1 MIDTSYQFD
10 FVNPRQSMNEPDV
23 KNVIIINNQ

>member
-10 FVNPRQSMNEPDV
+10 FVNPRQSMNEPRYE
-23 KNVIIINNQ
+23 KCNNYK